1 MLFATIRGIWG
12 CAAATA
18 EKLRS
23 LATGRNWNLVVLEM
37 DATSEASAN

>member
-12 CAAATA
+12 CDAATA

-23 LATGRNWNLVVLEM
+23 LANGRNWNVVLEM
-37 DATSEASAN
+37 DATSEASAS